1 MRDILRKVAEGKLS
15 IEEAEKLLKA
25 WAIEEIG
32 NLAKIDVGREFRKSI
47 PEIILGEGKDPKDL
61 AEITLKMLGKSG
73 RAIVSR
79 VTEEQVEA
87 VKRTLPEDSILQVYE
102 KARML
107 IVKHRDFRVEES
119 GGKVGILAAGTS
131 DVPVAEEA
139 RIIVEETGCKA
150 IVAYDVGVAGIHRL
164 LSPLKKM
171 IEEDV
176 DVIIVVAGREGALPS
191 VVAGLVDIPVIAV
204 PTSIGYGLGGKGV
217 SALIAMLQSC
227 SLGLAVVN
235 IDGGVAAGAVATLI
249 AKRVARFKK
258 TAKNF

>member
-1 MRDILRKVAEGKLS
+1 MKDVLRKVAEGKLS
-15 IEEAEKLLKA
+15 IEEAEKFLKA
-25 WAIEEIG
+25 WAIEEIE
-32 NLAKIDVGREFRKSI
+32 NLAKIDVGREVRKGV

-61 AEITLKMLGKSG
+61 TEITLKMLSKSG
-73 RAIVSR
+73 RAIASR
-79 VTEEQVEA
+79 VTEEQIEA
-87 VKRTLPEDSILQVYE
+87 VKRALPEDSILQVYE
-102 KARML
+102 KARM
-107 IVKHRDFRVEES
+107 IVVKRRDFRVEKS

-139 RIIVEETGCKA
+139 RIIVEETGCEA
-150 IVAYDVGVAGIHRL
+150 IIAYDVGVAGIHRL
-164 LSPLKKM
+164 LSPLKRM

-191 VVAGLVDIPVIAV
+191 VVAGLVDVPVIAV

-235 IDGGVAAGAVATLI
+235 IDGGVAAGAIATLI
-249 AKRVARFKK
+249 AKRATRFKK
-258 TAKNF
+258 DS